1 MSDDALIRLDNLKAL
16 KLTPAELSAK
26 VGGRNSYWNDMLAG
40 KKSFGEK
47 IARKIEDKLSLQRGS
62 LDLVDG
68 ATAVPPPP
76 EKPPASPEAMMLA
89 HLFDELPADD
99 LIARAT
105 ALNAATAAILAVL
118 SELHSRTTAAPAQA
132 AKTKKQR
139 A

>member
-1 MSDDALIRLDNLKAL
+1 
-16 KLTPAELSAK
+16 
-26 VGGRNSYWNDMLAG
+26 MLAG

-47 IARKIEDKLSLQRGS
+47 IARKIEDRLGLPRGS
-62 LDLVDG
+62 LDVVDG
-68 ATAVPPPP
+68 ASAAPPAT
-76 EKPPASPEAMMLA
+76 ENLPASPEAMMLA

-105 ALNAATAAILAVL
+105 AHNAATAAILAVL
-118 SELHSRTTAAPAQA
+118 SGLHSHTTAAPAQA